1 MPGSL
6 RVGIDI
12 GSTTIKMVVLDEHSR
27 IVFQQYAR
35 HFSDI
40 AAALQSVV
48 GKAQRVLK
56 QKLMSV
62 MVTGSA
68 GIGISQSLGLP
79 FVQEVIAASTAIKN
93 ILPYAD
99 TAIELGG
106 EDAKITYFS
115 GTVEQRMNGV
125 CAGGT
130 GAFID
135 HMAGLLSTDPLGLN
149 ELAKKFQTIHP
160 IASRCGVFAKTDVQA
175 LMNDGAAKEDI
186 AASILQAV
194 VNQTIGS
201 LAQGRTISGNVA
213 LLGGPL
219 HFLSELR
226 RRFVETL
233 GLAPHQVL
241 TPDSAA
247 YFVALGAAMAPHPD
261 PVPYELLRKKAA
273 PLTTTSPVSRESVL
287 PPLFQNPEEYH
298 VFIRRHQTNRV
309 IRADLT
315 NCCGDTFLGIDA
327 GSTTMK
333 LVLIDEQGRLLYSS
347 YGSNLGK
354 PLETAIAALKQLYRQ
369 LPAQARIAGSAVTGY
384 GEHYIKAALGVDI
397 GEVETIAHLKAARKF
412 APTVTAVLDIG
423 GQDMKSFCVH
433 NGVIDSIVLNEACS
447 SGCGSFIET
456 FAHALDM
463 PIDEFANL
471 GLKSRQPVDL
481 GTRCTVF
488 MNSKVKQAQKDGASV
503 SDISAGISLS
513 IVKNALFK
521 VIRLKNAADLGDTVV
536 VQGGT
541 FYNDAV
547 LRATEQILEREV
559 IRPDIAGLMGAY
571 GAALIALERSSAGT
585 CTKTSLLSLAALD
598 EFSSCSSSHHCKLC
612 GNQCL
617 ITRQHFSNGKEYHVG
632 NRCERGIGKN
642 KPAETIPNLY
652 AYKYHRLFQ
661 YEPLAATAAWR
672 GTIGL
677 PRVLNMY
684 EDYPFWFT
692 LFTRLH
698 YQVVLSGR
706 SSRQLY
712 EQGMDTIPSD
722 SICYPAKLVHG
733 HIHDLLVKGVKKIF
747 YPCVPYNEKEC
758 QKANNCYNC
767 PVVATYA
774 ESVYANMEELRAAD
788 VEFMHPFLPL
798 YHDKRLA
805 ERLAEVFR
813 QEGLKHKELE
823 AAVQAARTE
832 QLSYKQEIRDMGHKL
847 LQKVLDGH
855 GHAVVLA
862 GRPYHAD
869 PEINHGLPEMI
880 ASFGLTVISED
891 AVADLPESLK
901 GQLPVVVDQWSW
913 HSRLYR
919 AAEFVAAH
927 KELELIQLSSF
938 GCGLDAI
945 TSDVVKEILE
955 RHHRL
960 YTLLKVDEINHISSA
975 RIRIRS
981 LLAAMRERIDK
992 HQETDIPAYI
1002 PPSFSKTMRNTH
1014 VILAPQL
1021 SPVHFQFMETA
1032 LRRAGYKLEIAPLPD
1047 RVAVAL
1053 GLKYVNNDICYPAI
1067 LVIGQMLRALTSG
1080 KYDLNKTSIALF
1092 QSGGACRATN
1102 YIALMR
1108 RALRDAGLGSIPVF
1122 SLYGEKS
1129 DGFSL
1134 SWHLLKDMVKGLLYG
1149 DLLMQL
1155 LHRVRPYEQEKGAA
1169 DALYK
1174 LMSQL
1179 CKDSLAGLTGLS
1191 FEQTI
1196 KRVTAAFDVLP
1207 LRDNVRKPKV
1217 GIVGEI
1223 LVKYHPVANNNI
1235 VSYLEAEGAEV
1246 ILPNMMDFFLYAAY
1260 DEQVKR
1266 RLLDGTLG
1274 NVIKSKLFMKFLDYY
1289 RKPLNIALQ
1298 KSKRFSAYEPLSAL
1312 IALAEKHLSTGNMAG
1327 EGWLLTAEMAKLL
1340 RSGIDNIVCL
1350 QPFACL
1356 PNHVTGKGMIRE
1368 LLRTDPQ
1375 ANIIALDCDADASQ
1389 VNQMNRIKLML
1400 EIAKEKL
1407 QQAEEKAIN
1416 A

>member
-1 MPGSL
+1 M
-6 RVGIDI
+6 I
-12 GSTTIKMVVLDEHSR
+12 
-27 IVFQQYAR
+27 
-35 HFSDI
+35 
-40 AAALQSVV
+40 
-48 GKAQRVLK
+48 
-56 QKLMSV
+56 
-62 MVTGSA
+62 
-68 GIGISQSLGLP
+68 
-79 FVQEVIAASTAIKN
+79 
-93 ILPYAD
+93 
-99 TAIELGG
+99 
-106 EDAKITYFS
+106 
-115 GTVEQRMNGV
+115 
-125 CAGGT
+125 
-130 GAFID
+130 
-135 HMAGLLSTDPLGLN
+135 
-149 ELAKKFQTIHP
+149 
-160 IASRCGVFAKTDVQA
+160 
-175 LMNDGAAKEDI
+175 
-186 AASILQAV
+186 
-194 VNQTIGS
+194 
-201 LAQGRTISGNVA
+201 
-213 LLGGPL
+213 
-219 HFLSELR
+219 
-226 RRFVETL
+226 
-233 GLAPHQVL
+233 
-241 TPDSAA
+241 
-247 YFVALGAAMAPHPD
+247 
-261 PVPYELLRKKAA
+261 
-273 PLTTTSPVSRESVL
+273 
-287 PPLFQNPEEYH
+287 
-298 VFIRRHQTNRV
+298 
-309 IRADLT
+309 
-315 NCCGDTFLGIDA
+315 
-327 GSTTMK
+327 
-333 LVLIDEQGRLLYSS
+333 
-347 YGSNLGK
+347 
-354 PLETAIAALKQLYRQ
+354 
-369 LPAQARIAGSAVTGY
+369 
-384 GEHYIKAALGVDI
+384 
-397 GEVETIAHLKAARKF
+397 
-412 APTVTAVLDIG
+412 DIG
-423 GQDMKSFCVH
+423 GQDIKCFFVK
-433 NGVIDSIVLNEACS
+433 NGIPDRLMLNEACS
-447 SGCGSFIET
+447 AGCGSFIEN
-456 FAHALDM
+456 FAQGLGLDAG
-463 PIDEFANL
+463 EFAKL
-471 GLKSRQPVDL
+471 ALTAKEPVDL
-481 GTRCTVF
+481 GVRCTVF
-488 MNSKVKQAQKDGASV
+488 MNSKVKQAQKDGAAIGDIAAGLAISV
-503 SDISAGISLS
+503 
-513 IVKNALFK
+513 VKNALYK
-521 VIRLKNAADLGDTVV
+521 VIRLRDAGELGDTIV

-541 FYNDAV
+541 FHSDAI
-547 LRATEQILEREV
+547 LRAMEQLTVKEV
-559 IRPDIAGLMGAY
+559 IRPDIAGLMGAF
-571 GAALIALERSSAGT
+571 GAALLAHDRCLEKSTLVDATTLSAFDYRSKSYRCGG
-585 CTKTSLLSLAALD
+585 
-598 EFSSCSSSHHCKLC
+598 C
-612 GNQCL
+612 GNNCL
-617 ITRQHFSNGKEYHVG
+617 VTAHYFPAGVFHTG
-632 NRCERGIGKN
+632 NRCPRGAGLPMTN
-642 KPAETIPNLY
+642 TSAPNMY
-652 AYKYHRLFQ
+652 AYKYHRVFD
-661 YEPLAATAAWR
+661 YEPLQVEAAKR
-672 GTIGL
+672 GVIGI
-677 PRVLNMY
+677 PRILNMY

-692 LFTRLH
+692 LFTRLG
-698 YQVVLSGR
+698 YRVELSGQ
-706 SSRQLY
+706 SSKELY
-712 EQGMDTIPSD
+712 ESAMASIPSD
-722 SICYPAKLVHG
+722 SLCYPAKLVHG

-891 AVADLPESLK
+891 AVADLSESLK

-1047 RVAVAL
+1047 REAVAL

-1108 RALRDAGLGSIPVF
+1108 RALRDAGLGNIPVF

-1260 DEQVKR
+1260 VEQVKR